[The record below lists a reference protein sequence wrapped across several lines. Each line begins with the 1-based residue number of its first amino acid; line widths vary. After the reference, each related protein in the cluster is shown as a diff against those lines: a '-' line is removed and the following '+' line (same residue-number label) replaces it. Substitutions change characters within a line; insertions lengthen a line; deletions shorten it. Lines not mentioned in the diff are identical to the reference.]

1 MLSSYRALLGR
12 AGARQLMIACA
23 VSWLSYSGY
32 GLAVVL
38 TVQHT
43 TRSFA
48 LAGVAVAVQ
57 SLGAGALAPFRG
69 RLVDRRGSGAL
80 RHLAAGHVLAAAL
93 LLAGCASGRHPL
105 LLVGAALFGASS
117 PPLIATARSLWAD
130 LAGPQQAHTGHALNA
145 ALSDAAQVGSPALVA
160 AISLVI
166 SPAAALGILVLG
178 VPVAAVLMSTEALTL
193 TLSDPPRSPSRTG
206 RDVWGVL
213 RGSAGL
219 RTLMASDLMT
229 GAWLAGLEIAVTAV
243 AASKGLAE
251 LGAVPLVAAALGSIG
266 MSLSAGG
273 RRLPGV
279 AGQRYLAGALI
290 IAVALPMTL
299 VASSIAEIAA
309 VLFVAGAGVGL
320 LNVALFELL
329 DVVSPSHRRT
339 EAFTWLTTASATGS
353 ALGASISG
361 RLAQVNVTA
370 SLLLVVGLA
379 CLGLG
384 VAVAWRRTLTPQRGV
399 CMR

>member
-12 AGARQLMIACA
+12 AGARPLMIACA

-69 RLVDRRGSGAL
+69 RLVDRRGSRAL
-80 RHLAAGHVLAAAL
+80 RHLAAGHVLAGAA
-93 LLAGCASGRHPL
+93 LLAGCASGRHAL
-105 LLVGAALFGASS
+105 LLLGAALLGASS
-117 PPLIATARSLWAD
+117 PPLIATARSLWTD
-130 LAGPQQAHTGHALNA
+130 IAGPQLAHTGHALNA

-160 AISLVI
+160 AVSLVI
-166 SPAAALGILVLG
+166 SPTVALGILVLG
-178 VPVAAVLMSTEALTL
+178 VPVAAVLMSNEALML
-193 TLSDPPRSPSRTG
+193 KDPPRSTSRTG

-251 LGAVPLVAAALGSIG
+251 LGAVPLVASALGSIG

-273 RRLPGV
+273 RPLPGV
-279 AGQRYLAGALI
+279 PAQRYLAGALVV
-290 IAVALPMTL
+290 AAALPMTL
-299 VASSIAEIAA
+299 LASAIGEIAA
-309 VLFVAGAGVGL
+309 VLFVVGAGVGL

-329 DVVSPSHRRT
+329 DVVSPNDRRT
-339 EAFTWLTTASATGS
+339 EAFTWLTSASATGS
-353 ALGASISG
+353 ALGASVSG

-370 SLLLVVGLA
+370 SLLLVIAVA
-379 CLGLG
+379 FLGLG
-384 VAVAWRRTLTPQRGV
+384 IAVAWRRTLTPQRGV

>member
-12 AGARQLMIACA
+12 AGARPLMVACA

-48 LAGVAVAVQ
+48 LAGVAVAVE

-69 RLVDRRGSGAL
+69 RLVDRRGSRAL

-93 LLAGCASGRHPL
+93 LLAGCASGRHAL
-105 LLVGAALFGASS
+105 LLIGAALLGASS

-130 LAGPQQAHTGHALNA
+130 IAGPQQAHTGHALNA
-145 ALSDAAQVGSPALVA
+145 ALSDAAQVGSPAFVA
-160 AISLVI
+160 AVSLAV

-178 VPVAAVLMSTEALTL
+178 VPVAAVLMSNEVL
-193 TLSDPPRSPSRTG
+193 TLSVSPRSPSRTG

-251 LGAVPLVAAALGSIG
+251 LGAVPLVASALGSIG

-273 RRLPGV
+273 RPLPGIP
-279 AGQRYLAGALI
+279 AHRYLAGALI
-290 IAVALPMTL
+290 VAVALPMTL
-299 VASSIAEIAA
+299 LASSIAEIAA
-309 VLFVAGAGVGL
+309 VLVVAGAGVGL

-329 DVVSPSHRRT
+329 DVVSPGDRRT

-353 ALGASISG
+353 AVGASVSG

-379 CLGLG
+379 FLGLAI
-384 VAVAWRRTLTPQRGV
+384 AVAWRRTLAPQRGV